1 MRSVSSSRSAATHE
15 APAVVWV
22 FRRSRRQWLREWEHG
37 QRSSEFFYGLLSLR
51 DRFHVDFVEDES
63 PDPRRRVWYPI
74 ERLVARRIGMGF
86 ALDLAL
92 KRLRVLNRAR
102 VVVSTSDACGLPLA
116 LLRARGLLRSA
127 LVYVSQGLSD
137 RVAAYG
143 RQRALARWYR
153 RLLLGV
159 DELATLSD
167 GAAAGLAD
175 WLGVPPAR
183 VHVLPFGTDHAFWRP
198 TAPPG
203 AGEYVISVGSD
214 AGRDY
219 PTLLAACDDLPLHI
233 VTRQPLARAGRPRV
247 VHTSDHSPTELRD
260 LYSRARLAVFPLLDR
275 DQPGGQSAALQAM
288 ACARPVVLTRT
299 RGWWGESFLRDGQN
313 CVLVPP
319 GDVAALRRALGALW
333 AAPARCAEIGNAAR
347 DTVVAHFGEG
357 RFAAALGDVLAAHV
371 PAGSTAAVSGR

>member
-1 MRSVSSSRSAATHE
+1 VRSVSSSPSVVTHE
-15 APAVVWV
+15 APDVIWV
-22 FRRSRRQWLREWEHG
+22 FRRSRRQWLREWEQG

-51 DRFHVDFVEDES
+51 DRYRVGFVEDES
-63 PDPRRRVWYPI
+63 PDPRRRAWYPV
-74 ERLVARRIGMGF
+74 ERLLARRMGMGF

-92 KRLRVLNRAR
+92 GRLRALNRAR
-102 VVVSTSDACGLPLA
+102 VVVSTNDACGLPLA
-116 LLRARGLLRSA
+116 LLKAGGLLRSV

-137 RVAAYG
+137 RVATYG
-143 RQRALARWYR
+143 RDRALSRWYR

-175 WLGVPPAR
+175 WLGLPRTR

-198 TAPPG
+198 TEPAG
-203 AGEYVISVGSD
+203 AGDYVISVGSD
-214 AGRDY
+214 PGRDY
-219 PTLLAACDDLPLHI
+219 PTLLAASDDLPLHI
-233 VTRQPLARAGRPRV
+233 VTRQPLALAGRPRV

-288 ACARPVVLTRT
+288 ACARAVVLTRT

-319 GDVAALRRALGALW
+319 GDVEALRRAMGALW
-333 AAPARCAEIGNAAR
+333 AAPARCAEIGNGAR
-347 DTVVAHFGEG
+347 DTVVAHFGEA

-371 PAGSTAAVSGR
+371 PAVSATVVSGR